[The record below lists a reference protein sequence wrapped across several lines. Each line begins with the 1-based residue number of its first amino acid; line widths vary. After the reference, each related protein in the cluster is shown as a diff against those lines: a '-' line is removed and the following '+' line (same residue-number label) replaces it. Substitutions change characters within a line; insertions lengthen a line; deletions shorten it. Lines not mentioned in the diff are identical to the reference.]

1 MKALKVLAL
10 TCGLLFTCSAFAQT
24 GILDSS
30 AEYRKIP
37 REAFQLKPGE
47 GPKKTPVEKSIWEI
61 MAQMQQGQQGQQ
73 QGQQQT
79 QRQPIPTGQP
89 GQTPGQDKLGQPLPR
104 KKYAPVNSD
113 NLNINP
119 IIDSLNTSRSER
131 PVAGSHR
138 KGDNPVIF
146 MIGDSTM
153 RTEVEGNGSNGQWGW
168 GYFIENY
175 FDTSKITVENHAL
188 GGQSFRSFFKE
199 WLFHV
204 LRGVKPG
211 DWVIIQMGHN
221 DRMGGGEM
229 DSGRFRGTLPDMGK
243 EYTEVILPGSGTR
256 ERVYTFGEYLRIYI
270 DEIKKRGATPI
281 VLTLT
286 PRNMRDAE
294 GKINLD
300 SKNPIIEAVA
310 KEQNVPFIDLN
321 AAIRNKYDNV
331 FDSRKV
337 DYLYFSDHIHTS
349 SFGAIINAETFAE
362 ELRKRPDIGLSQFL
376 LPEKKYESEVR
387 KGDNPVLFVV
397 GDSTAKINNSEQS
410 KQVGWGQVIEKYFN
424 TKKITVDNQAM
435 AGRSSRTYLNEGRW
449 NVVYDALRPGD
460 YVLIQFGHNDGGD
473 INVGKAR
480 GLLPGNS
487 DEKQIMTMEATGI
500 NEGIYTH
507 GWYIRKY
514 CLDVIEK
521 GATPIV
527 LSHTARN
534 MRDENGKI
542 IRNSE
547 DFGKWSKEAAEQVGA
562 YFIDMNEISA
572 AKLDKLSKE
581 EVDKHFMRDHTHTSA
596 EGADRNAKSI
606 VEGIK
611 KLDLPLKK
619 MLK

>member
-1 MKALKVLAL
+1 M
-10 TCGLLFTCSAFAQT
+10 TCGAFAQT
-24 GILDSS
+24 GILDSD
-30 AEYRKIP
+30 AEFRKMP
-37 REAFQLKPGE
+37 REAFQNPRVVPQAQQGLNPQAVI
-47 GPKKTPVEKSIWEI
+47 PRAPQAPQAQQAPQQPQRTPV
-61 MAQMQQGQQGQQ
+61 
-73 QGQQQT
+73 
-79 QRQPIPTGQP
+79 PTGVQ
-89 GQTPGQDKLGQPLPR
+89 GNTPGQDQLGQPLPR
-104 KKYAPVNSD
+104 MKYAPVNSD
-113 NLNINP
+113 NLKINAV
-119 IIDSLNTSRSER
+119 IDSLNTTRSER
-131 PVAGSHR
+131 PVSGTHR

-146 MIGDSTM
+146 LIGDSTM
-153 RTEVEGNGSNGQWGW
+153 RTEIEGNGSNGQWGW
-168 GYFIENY
+168 GYYLENY
-175 FDTSKITVENHAL
+175 FDTDKITVENHAL
-188 GGQSFRSFFKE
+188 GGQSTRSFYKE

-211 DWVIIQMGHN
+211 DWVIIQLGHN
-221 DRMGGGEM
+221 DRTGGEM
-229 DSGRFRGTLPDMGK
+229 NNGRYRGLLPGTDNN
-243 EYTEVILPGSGTR
+243 YTEVILPGSGTR
-256 ERVYTFGEYLRIYI
+256 ERIYSYGEYLRIYI
-270 DEIKKRGATPI
+270 EEIRMRGATPI
-281 VLTLT
+281 LLTLT
-286 PRNMRDAE
+286 ARNMRDEE
-294 GKINLD
+294 GKTNLD
-300 SKNPIIEAVA
+300 SKNPIIETIA
-310 KEQNVPFIDLN
+310 KEQNVPFIDFN
-321 AAIRNKYDNV
+321 SAIRHKYDNV

-337 DYLYFSDHIHTS
+337 DYLFFSDHIHTS
-349 SFGAIINAETFAE
+349 SFGAIINAETFVE

-376 LPEKKYESEVR
+376 LPEKRYESQVR
-387 KGDNPVLFVV
+387 NGDNPVLFVV
-397 GDSTAKINNSEQS
+397 GDSTAKIDNSEQS

-424 TKKITVDNQAM
+424 TKKITVDNQAK

-460 YVLIQFGHNDGGD
+460 YVLIQFGHNDVGD

-480 GLLPGNS
+480 GLLPGNG
-487 DEKQIMTMEATGI
+487 DEKQIMTIEATGI